1 MDIEKE
7 IGQSVS
13 FKSDLQRAAV
23 NILYTASWLNM
34 KNTET
39 LKPFALTPQQFNVL
53 RILRGQHPKPSTVNL
68 LMQRMLDKSS
78 NASRLVDRLLEK
90 GFVTR
95 ETNRQ
100 DKRAV
105 DVYISQKGLD
115 VLETIDKTVGLLES
129 HLDHLTESEARM
141 LSDLLDKLRGDF

>member
-13 FKSDLQRAAV
+13 FKSELQRAAV
-23 NILYTASWLNM
+23 NVLYTASWLNM

-39 LKPFALTPQQFNVL
+39 LKPFDLTPQQFNVL
-53 RILRGQHPKPSTVNL
+53 RILRGQHPKPATVNL

-105 DVYISQKGLD
+105 DVYISQRGVD
-115 VLETIDKTVGLLES
+115 VLDTIDRTIGLLES
-129 HLDHLTESEARM
+129 HLDHLSDSEARM
-141 LSDLLDKLRGDF
+141 LSDLLDKMRG

>member
-1 MDIEKE
+1 
-7 IGQSVS
+7 
-13 FKSDLQRAAV
+13 
-23 NILYTASWLNM
+23 
-34 KNTET
+34 
-39 LKPFALTPQQFNVL
+39 
-53 RILRGQHPKPSTVNL
+53 
-68 LMQRMLDKSS
+68 MQRMLDKSS

-105 DVYISQKGLD
+105 DVYISQNGLD
-115 VLETIDKTVGLLES
+115 VLETIDKTVGFLES

-141 LSDLLDKLRGDF
+141 LSTLLDKLRG